1 MLRRPPRSTRPDP
14 LFPYPTLFRS
24 SHPQDIE
31 VGQNRLSR
39 RARPRSPRKQ
49 DRRDRQGPPSS
60 IPARSFLS
68 PARPQHLI
76 AEPPP
81 RARHAHG
88 LYIIGPSSH
97 EYATQ
102 NRRSEEHKSELPSLM
117 RISYAVF
124 CLKKKHT

>member
-1 MLRRPPRSTRPDP
+1 M
-14 LFPYPTLFRS
+14 
-24 SHPQDIE
+24 E

-39 RARPRSPRKQ
+39 RTRPRSPRKQ

-60 IPARSFLS
+60 IPDRSFLS

-81 RARHAHG
+81 PARHAHG

-97 EYATQ
+97 PYATRNPLPAPARAQ
-102 NRRSEEHKSELPSLM
+102 GRCSPPEPQGRPRRSRPAATHLPVHPPTTCQSSHSPPATL
-117 RISYAVF
+117 RPPI
-124 CLKKKHT
+124 